1 MRAAELHFFLT
12 FPLGASFFS
21 WHMIEISLGQRL
33 QERDKADLSLRNL
46 SRKVG
51 ISAPFLSELGRRFPS
66 EEILAKLASAL
77 NVSLEDL
84 KKYDTAS
91 RLCPT
96 SNATILSQSEKYL
109 RVVAIRIA
117 SP

>member
-51 ISAPFLSELGRRFPS
+51 ISAPFLSELGRRFP
-66 EEILAKLASAL
+66 
-77 NVSLEDL
+77 
-84 KKYDTAS
+84 
-91 RLCPT
+91 
-96 SNATILSQSEKYL
+96 
-109 RVVAIRIA
+109 
-117 SP
+117 